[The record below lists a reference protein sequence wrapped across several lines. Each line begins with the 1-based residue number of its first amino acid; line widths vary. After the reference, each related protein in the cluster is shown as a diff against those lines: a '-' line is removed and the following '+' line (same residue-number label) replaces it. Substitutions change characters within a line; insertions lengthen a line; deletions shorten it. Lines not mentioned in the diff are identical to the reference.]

1 MPFVRLLSACFD
13 LSDCVKLVS
22 NASFLVLEASSKF
35 DSVVFFPRG
44 LGSWPERVFLDP
56 LVWMK
61 IRFESDDI
69 VWSAFLI
76 ISQRPML
83 PLRGEKTWAEHIR
96 RRRRQQQRQGLIFTL
111 ARKVFLCWLKKV
123 GASFLYFVAVASFW
137 FSFAAVIF
145 FIQWVSK
152 RRHIFQ
158 QHATWQLMH
167 NNSNG
172 VSHLATVLVRKTA
185 PIRVSNIPFVHFY
198 YSLMMMIFLTDQ
210 ICCQLDDLEEFGRS
224 KICSSFSL
232 LANFS
237 RCPRSFKK
245 WPLKIENQSKWDRF
259 RKSRRTSRS
268 SSFWTIPWSA
278 SFSSRWWSQWLSALT
293 LIASSSFLPLFSIA
307 HVMKFNHPAFRSR
320 PRLLHPVAVSP
331 FGSNWVGRVWAISL
345 LSPNF
350 CRNAKFIRFFL
361 LLFLRLQ
368 SFVSFRERT
377 ARLFLAASCPIARAL
392 PLSLARPQACMT
404 TTTTTRHV
412 AADDGFHK
420 VREEMLFDGEMEL
433 NGLEGPKTTFS
444 FPPVGCLIRPPSQR
458 SRWTLYCCFFVA
470 KWKWNKISSL
480 FSTVCFR
487 YWSFLLECA
496 TTNKMNFL
504 ATGVSSHRRRCCSSW
519 HRFEVCRTRFRDDQF
534 RFRTLARKNISRQKN
549 HFSDWIFNFGCIWLI
564 RCLG

>member
-1 MPFVRLLSACFD
+1 MGPFPKIPPNISVKFVLNNPLKCFILIEMVEPVAFGLD
-13 LSDCVKLVS
+13 IDRIQFIF
-22 NASFLVLEASSKF
+22 ATFF
-35 DSVVFFPRG
+35 DRSRDEIQPPR
-44 LGSWPERVFLDP
+44 
-56 LVWMK
+56 
-61 IRFESDDI
+61 
-69 VWSAFLI
+69 
-76 ISQRPML
+76 L
-83 PLRGEKTWAEHIR
+83 PLTPTPPPACGC
-96 RRRRQQQRQGLIFTL
+96 L
-111 ARKVFLCWLKKV
+111 
-123 GASFLYFVAVASFW
+123 
-137 FSFAAVIF
+137 
-145 FIQWVSK
+145 
-152 RRHIFQ
+152 
-158 QHATWQLMH
+158 
-167 NNSNG
+167 
-172 VSHLATVLVRKTA
+172 SH
-185 PIRVSNIPFVHFY
+185 
-198 YSLMMMIFLTDQ
+198 
-210 ICCQLDDLEEFGRS
+210 
-224 KICSSFSL
+224 
-232 LANFS
+232 
-237 RCPRSFKK
+237 
-245 WPLKIENQSKWDRF
+245 
-259 RKSRRTSRS
+259 
-268 SSFWTIPWSA
+268 
-278 SFSSRWWSQWLSALT
+278 
-293 LIASSSFLPLFSIA
+293 
-307 HVMKFNHPAFRSR
+307 
-320 PRLLHPVAVSP
+320 SP

-392 PLSLARPQACMT
+392 PLSLARPQACMTTTT

-504 ATGVSSHRRRCCSSW
+504 ATGVSSHRRRCCSCW